1 MRSFLSD
8 NWYYHVNKNWGAI
21 TDWLSE
27 KWSEFKDWFGEL
39 WDSIVQTC
47 EDAWSSTVDYFS
59 GAWSDFLNMANEFFE
74 PIGQFFA
81 IYGLEFLIQHRKFGQ
96 VLLVIFQNHG
106 LHSLN

>member
-1 MRSFLSD
+1 MGALSTAFIILTPIVAPLAVSFGALNLAFLPVIATIAKSFLSD

-59 GAWSDFLNMANEFFE
+59 GAWSDF
-74 PIGQFFA
+74 
-81 IYGLEFLIQHRKFGQ
+81 
-96 VLLVIFQNHG
+96 
-106 LHSLN
+106 